1 MVAATNTRHADAGG
15 QEERPIAGW
24 YHWRGARTTIDG
36 LPEGCTDVPKRT
48 KRLKMLSSADFTKP
62 FTNPCTD
69 QIEVNR
75 PLESVANNPTIKHDQ
90 GEGKVR

>member
-1 MVAATNTRHADAGG
+1 M
-15 QEERPIAGW
+15 
-24 YHWRGARTTIDG
+24 
-36 LPEGCTDVPKRT
+36 PKRT
-48 KRLKMLSSADFTKP
+48 KRLKILSSADFTKP